1 MKKLFI
7 ITALLLF
14 AGLAF
19 GQTLQKG
26 NLIGIHVVTVDLKAG
41 VTMDQYIEF
50 FNEKAK
56 PVWENADKEMK
67 IFAVKAI
74 RGENENEFGMLI
86 QYKNEAAR
94 NKYYNA
100 DGSPTEFAVKYQEKL
115 APINAE
121 MEKFGTWT
129 STYTDWIIQQIE

>member
-1 MKKLFI
+1 MKKFFI

-19 GQTLQKG
+19 GQTLQQG

-41 VTMDQYIEF
+41 ATMDQYIQF

-56 PVWENADKEMK
+56 PAWENADKEMK
-67 IFAVKAI
+67 IFPIKAI
-74 RGENENEFGMLI
+74 RGENANKFGMLV

-94 NKYYNA
+94 DKYYNA
-100 DGSPTEFAVKYQEKL
+100 DGSSTDFGIKFQEKI
-115 APINAE
+115 APVNAE
-121 MEKFGTWT
+121 MEKIGTWT
-129 STYTDWIIQQIE
+129 STYTDWIIQ

>member
-26 NLIGIHVVTVDLKAG
+26 NLIGVHVVTVDLKAG
-41 VTMDQYIEF
+41 ATMDQYIAF

-67 IFAVKAI
+67 IFPLKAI
-74 RGENENEFGMLI
+74 RGENANKFGMLI

-94 NKYYNA
+94 DKYYNA
-100 DGSPTEFAVKYQEKL
+100 DGSATDFGMKFQEKI
-115 APINAE
+115 APVAAE
-121 MEKFGTWT
+121 MEKIGTWT
-129 STYTDWIIQQIE
+129 STYTDWVIQ